1 MREKITLNVNGQQH
15 LVEVD
20 PETPLLFVLND
31 ELELRGPRFGCGMAQ
46 CGACTVIIGGQ
57 VVRSC
62 VLPVGAVGQGEIT
75 TLEGLG
81 TPEHPH
87 PIQQAFIEEGA
98 AQCGFCLSGV
108 ILTAK
113 AVLDVNPDATDQ
125 EIRDALGGVLC
136 RCFTHIR
143 MLRAIRKY
151 AEARRI

>member
-1 MREKITLNVNGQQH
+1 MR
-15 LVEVD
+15 
-20 PETPLLFVLND
+20 
-31 ELELRGPRFGCGMAQ
+31 
-46 CGACTVIIGGQ
+46 GQ

-62 VLPVGAVGQGEIT
+62 VKPVSAVGRDEVT

-81 TPEHPH
+81 TPEQLHPL
-87 PIQQAFIEEGA
+87 QQAFIEEGA
-98 AQCGFCLSGV
+98 AQCGYCLSGV

-113 AVLDVNPDATDQ
+113 AVLDVKPDASDQ

-151 AEARRI
+151 AEARRT